1 MATANIEESP
11 SLLLEKNIAYFKDT
25 LLQIQCH
32 NFNWEYQK
40 IPRIVANML
49 IGDLRRILKCAVFLK
64 ENRILLLTEELDLHS
79 RDELHE
85 NLRKFIDVGFEC
97 RNFHGD
103 FTISHVGHYPDLVSI
118 APHVIVDGLDQSV
131 LEEDIVYD
139 FPQFEFEPDVYRYL
153 PLIPKAHSTPHDRMQ
168 ELVHA
173 IEGLAL
179 DILQHVVGKA
189 VLKHGLELIPTKPS
203 GIQYH
208 EQREPEHN
216 PTHLDQEGVLQAS
229 QVMVQQ
235 LVEKGM
241 LKGSIPKLDNF
252 NGDPQSTKISFHV
265 WEKQV
270 MALEGDYTPASIRT
284 AIRNS
289 LKGRALQDISILRPD
304 TDWKVLLETLRI
316 KYQHKA
322 SYDSM
327 LSVFYGLQMTSAE
340 DCAAFSS
347 KLEQKLSYVQAMY
360 PEKLN
365 TKQYSHLLRERF
377 FHGLPV
383 NLRTNIRNEYE
394 KGIDYYTL
402 LQAARMIESELRADP
417 QFKAVDKTEL
427 KGDKKP
433 KVKGAATSL
442 LGADKELTHLEKAW
456 SETANEMKAMQKTLQ
471 DITACIG
478 HLQQNR
484 SPQPISPTNTVDPTN
499 QGSNNNQRGRGFY
512 RGRGGRYRGRGQGF
526 YQERPP
532 ICWWCKGN
540 VTREEAQHRI
550 QDCPIYK
557 ECRENWWR
565 THPTNSDTTIPSNP
579 EQEEN

>member
-11 SLLLEKNIAYFKDT
+11 SLLLVKNIAYFKDT

-40 IPRIVANML
+40 VPRIVANML

-79 RDELHE
+79 RYELHE
-85 NLRKFIDVGFEC
+85 NLRRFINVSFEC

-103 FTISHVGHYPDLVSI
+103 FTIAHVGHYPDLVSI
-118 APHVIVDGLDQSV
+118 ATHVIVDGLDQSV

-139 FPQFEFEPDVYRYL
+139 FPQFEPDVYKYL
-153 PLIPKAHSTPHDRMQ
+153 SLIPKAHSTPHDRMQ

-173 IEGLAL
+173 IEGLDL

-189 VLKHGLELIPTKPS
+189 VLKHGLELIPAKPS
-203 GIQYH
+203 GMQYH

-216 PTHLDQEGVLQAS
+216 LTHLDQEGVLQAS

-241 LKGSIPKLDNF
+241 LKGSVPKLDNF
-252 NGDPQSTKISFHV
+252 NGDPQ
-265 WEKQV
+265 
-270 MALEGDYTPASIRT
+270 
-284 AIRNS
+284 
-289 LKGRALQDISILRPD
+289 
-304 TDWKVLLETLRI
+304 
-316 KYQHKA
+316 
-322 SYDSM
+322 
-327 LSVFYGLQMTSAE
+327 
-340 DCAAFSS
+340 
-347 KLEQKLSYVQAMY
+347 
-360 PEKLN
+360 
-365 TKQYSHLLRERF
+365 
-377 FHGLPV
+377 
-383 NLRTNIRNEYE
+383 
-394 KGIDYYTL
+394 
-402 LQAARMIESELRADP
+402 
-417 QFKAVDKTEL
+417 FKTVDKTEL
-427 KGDKKP
+427 KSDKKS
-433 KVKGAATSL
+433 KIKGAATSL
-442 LGADKELTHLEKAW
+442 LDADKELTHLEKAW

-471 DITACIG
+471 DITTCIG

-499 QGSNNNQRGRGFY
+499 LGNNNQRGRGFY

-540 VTREEAQHRI
+540 VSREEAQHRI

-557 ECRENWWR
+557 ECRENWWK